1 MAETRAK
8 QARAAKQTAAERAAS
23 QIRKGDMDAEI
34 HLIVNAVTDRVS
46 SGEVTL
52 NWRIDLEDL
61 SASEEDLTL
70 GEAEMLEKI
79 LGCTWGEMDPLTS
92 AEHATALLRVL
103 LTERLGL
110 PLEEA
115 RDRVKGYTAKQ
126 VMASIT
132 REAEVDPPKG

>member
-1 MAETRAK
+1 MVETRAK
-8 QARAAKQTAAERAAS
+8 QTRAAKQTAAERAAS
-23 QIRKGDMDAEI
+23 AIRKGDMDAEM

-52 NWRIDLEDL
+52 NWRVDLDDIH
-61 SASEEDLTL
+61 ASEEDLTL

-103 LTERLGL
+103 LTERVGL
-110 PLEEA
+110 PLDEA